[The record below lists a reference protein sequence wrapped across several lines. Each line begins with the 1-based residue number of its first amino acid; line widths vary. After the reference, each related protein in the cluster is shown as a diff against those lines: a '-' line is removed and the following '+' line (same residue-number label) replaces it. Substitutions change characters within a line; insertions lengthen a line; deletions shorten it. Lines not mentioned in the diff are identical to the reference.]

1 MREKTCYF
9 AGHRRIPAEY
19 LSAISERLRDA
30 LVFYIEQGYRYF
42 VADGALGFD
51 TLAAQTV
58 LNLKQQYPEIK
69 LILVLLCKDQA
80 ARWSACDVGNMSV

>member
-1 MREKTCYF
+1 MLLCRTQANTSRVSF
-9 AGHRRIPAEY
+9 SY
-19 LSAISERLRDA
+19 LRKVARA